1 VELILN
7 VSFPVFGLIL
17 CGWLA
22 ARLGVLGQQ
31 STEALNGFV
40 YYFAL
45 PALLFI
51 FVARAPVE
59 RVFYAPFLA
68 AFGGG
73 YVITFG
79 LAWLLFRRLYP
90 ERLAVRAMRTSNTTF
105 ANTGYM
111 GIPLASTAFGD
122 AAVLPAIMA
131 TVFVSVVMINVAIA
145 LIELDVAREAGGTR
159 ILRDVGLSLAKNPF
173 VITVL
178 LAVVFPLAG
187 WTVPAPV
194 AKFCDLLGSAAGPCA
209 LFALGM
215 FVATQSL
222 RTGIGEAAL
231 ISAIKL
237 LLQPLVTWLL
247 VTYVFELEPVW
258 AVTTVLVSA
267 LPMGATCFVLAQRYD
282 VLVNRTSSATVL
294 STALSVVT
302 VTLLLAWL
310 GPGVG

>member
-1 VELILN
+1 MELILN
-7 VSFPVFGLIL
+7 VAFPVFGLIL

-31 STEALNGFV
+31 STQALNDFV
-40 YYFAL
+40 YWFAL

-59 RVFYAPFLA
+59 RIFYAPFLA

-73 YVITFG
+73 YAITFG

-90 ERLAVRAMRTSNTTF
+90 ERLAARTMRTSNTTF

-145 LIELDVAREAGGTR
+145 LIEFDVAREAGGTR
-159 ILRDVGLSLAKNPF
+159 ILRDVGASLARNPF
-173 VITVL
+173 VVAVL
-178 LAVVFPLAG
+178 LAVIFPLAG

-222 RTGIGEAAL
+222 RVGIGEAAL

-237 LLQPLVTWLL
+237 LVQPFVTWLL
-247 VTYVFELEPVW
+247 VTYVFELEPIW

-302 VTLLLAWL
+302 VTALLAWL

>member
-1 VELILN
+1 MELILN
-7 VSFPVFGLIL
+7 VSIPVFGLIL
-17 CGWLA
+17 CGYLA

-31 STEALNGFV
+31 STEALNGYV

-45 PALLFI
+45 PALLFV

-59 RVFYAPFLA
+59 RIFYAPFLA

-73 YVITFG
+73 YVITFVI
-79 LAWLLFRRLYP
+79 AFVVFRRLYP
-90 ERLAVRAMRTSNTTF
+90 GRLAATTMRANNAVF

-111 GIPLASTAFGD
+111 GIPLASAAFGE

-131 TVFVSVVMINVAIA
+131 TVFVSVISLNVAIA
-145 LIELDVAREAGGTR
+145 LIEFDVVREAGGTR
-159 ILRDVGLSLAKNPF
+159 ILRDVGRSLVRNPIIIP
-173 VITVL
+173 V
-178 LAVVFPLAG
+178 AVAMLFPLAG
-187 WTVPAPV
+187 WTLPAPLE
-194 AKFCDLLGSAAGPCA
+194 KFCDLLGSSAGPCA

-222 RTGIGEAAL
+222 RVGLGEAGL
-231 ISAIKL
+231 VSGFKL
-237 LLQPLVTWLL
+237 LIQPLVTWAL

-258 AVTTVLVSA
+258 AVATVLVSA
-267 LPMGATCFVLAQRYD
+267 LPMGATCFVLAQRYR
-282 VLVNRTSSATVL
+282 VLVGPTSSATLL

-310 GPGVG
+310 GPQPG

>member
-1 VELILN
+1 MDLVLN

-17 CGWLA
+17 CGYLA

-31 STEALNGFV
+31 STQALNGFV

-45 PALLFI
+45 PALLFV
-51 FVARAPVE
+51 FVARAPVD
-59 RVFYAPFLA
+59 RIFYWPFLA

-73 YVITFG
+73 YAITFG
-79 LAWLLFRRLYP
+79 VSWLLFRKLYA
-90 ERLAVRAMRTSNTTF
+90 ERLAARAMRTSNGVF

-131 TVFVSVVMINVAIA
+131 TVFVSVVMLNVAIA
-145 LIELDVAREAGGTR
+145 LIELDVAREAGGSR
-159 ILRDVGLSLAKNPF
+159 ILRDVGLSMVKNPI
-173 VITVL
+173 VIPVA
-178 LAVVFPLAG
+178 LATVFPLAG
-187 WTVPAPV
+187 WTLPAPV

-222 RTGIGEAAL
+222 RAGVGEAGL
-231 ISAIKL
+231 ISFFKL
-237 LLQPLVTWLL
+237 IVQPFVTWLL
-247 VTYVFELEPVW
+247 VTYVFELEPIW

-267 LPMGATCFVLAQRYD
+267 LPMGATCFVLAQRYE

-294 STALSVVT
+294 STALSVIT

-310 GPGVG
+310 GPSVP